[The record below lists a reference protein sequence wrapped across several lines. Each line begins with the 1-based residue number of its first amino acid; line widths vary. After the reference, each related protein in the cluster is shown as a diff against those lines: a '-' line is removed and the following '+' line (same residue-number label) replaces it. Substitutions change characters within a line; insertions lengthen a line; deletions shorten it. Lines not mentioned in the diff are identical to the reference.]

1 MFNFFSKPIN
11 SRHASNVAI
20 VKKLRKVID
29 MYPELRFVQ
38 LLYATGIL
46 DGHDLFYEESTRTL
60 EKMEKKI
67 GV

>member
-20 VKKLRKVID
+20 IKKLRKVID

-38 LLYATGIL
+38 LLYAVGIL
-46 DGHDLFYEESTRTL
+46 DGQDLFYEESAKTL
-60 EKMEKKI
+60 KKI
-67 GV
+67 KDRIGV